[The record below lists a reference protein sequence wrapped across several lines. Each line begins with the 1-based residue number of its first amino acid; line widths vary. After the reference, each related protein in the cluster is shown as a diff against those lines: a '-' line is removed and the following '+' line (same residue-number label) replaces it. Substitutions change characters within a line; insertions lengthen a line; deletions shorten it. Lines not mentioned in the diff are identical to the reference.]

1 MEIKKEELPNF
12 FVIHPYSDQVVPYP
26 EELSEPDDF
35 SPELI
40 LLWARRTVLYLE
52 IELFEQ
58 DIKLYNAKVLK
69 GEEEVF
75 EWETQKIE
83 QAKVSLKA
91 AEEEKAIVMEKLE
104 ETTQMVND
112 AKKEKADKTQEPEK
126 TEQATSEDS
135 AKVEEL

>member
-83 QAKVSLKA
+83 QAKASLKA